1 MNGFVDETAI
11 EVISG
16 DGGPGAVSFR
26 REKYVPKGGPDGGD
40 GGRGGDVIFVVKENL
55 KTLSHLRAHHVYRA
69 ENGTPGKGR
78 KKHGRDGD
86 DVEIEVPPGTL
97 LKDHDSGE
105 ILKDFEEPGE
115 RWTFLEGGKGG
126 LGNANF
132 ATSRK
137 QAPRY
142 AQPGLP
148 GKAAKLLV
156 EMRLIA
162 DIGFVG
168 FPNAGKSTLLT
179 TLTNAHPKVADYPF
193 TTKIPNLGVMHA
205 GYRDIILADI
215 PGIIEGAS
223 EGAGLGFKFLK
234 HISRSFGLAFLID
247 CSREDYGDTFSILL
261 SELERYA
268 EPLVS
273 KNRIIVGTKL
283 DLDGAEENFREL
295 TRRYPKEKAAG
306 ISAFSRVGIEEL
318 TRRFAA
324 MVSPEGNSEGNE
336 G

>member
-1 MNGFVDETAI
+1 
-11 EVISG
+11 
-16 DGGPGAVSFR
+16 
-26 REKYVPKGGPDGGD
+26 
-40 GGRGGDVIFVVKENL
+40 
-55 KTLSHLRAHHVYRA
+55 
-69 ENGTPGKGR
+69 
-78 KKHGRDGD
+78 
-86 DVEIEVPPGTL
+86 VEIEVPPGTL
-97 LKDHDSGE
+97 LKDQDTGE
-105 ILKDFEEPGE
+105 ILKDFEESGE
-115 RWTFLEGGKGG
+115 RWVFLEGGKGG

-148 GKAAKLLV
+148 GKSAKLLI

-193 TTKIPNLGVMHA
+193 TTKIPNLGVLHV

-247 CSREDYGDTFSILL
+247 CSREDYGETFSILL
-261 SELERYA
+261 GELERYA
-268 EPLVS
+268 PPLVS
-273 KNRIIVGTKL
+273 KNRIILGTKL
-283 DLDGAEENFREL
+283 DLDGAEENFHDLE
-295 TRRYPKEKAAG
+295 RRYPDEDTLG
-306 ISAFSRVGIEEL
+306 ISSFSREGIDEL
-318 TRRFAA
+318 TRRFAK
-324 MVSPEGNSEGNE
+324 MVSSKGEPERYEG
-336 G
+336 